1 MKKKATIYCIC
12 NEASKENCT
21 DANCLKHK
29 KLQPTSCLN
38 CDSWKRTDDTRPSI
52 FSFHFP
58 EGK

>member
-1 MKKKATIYCIC
+1 MEKKAIIYCIC

-52 FSFHFP
+52 Y
-58 EGK
+58 K